1 VVDSRQRLT
10 SALVVVLVL
19 LLPAAGVAEWRLEIH
34 APASL
39 AGAAERIRRLDGR
52 ALESALARAG
62 LALPPEAR
70 VTLLAEDD
78 PRARS
83 TPSWVVGLAFPPR
96 DIAIFPARITS
107 YPYDSLES
115 VLRHE
120 VAHLA
125 LDIAAEGRPLPRW
138 FHEGVAISVDA
149 GWRVTHQARLLF
161 EVAREPAVGDVETL
175 FVSDHQHETTR
186 AYLLAA
192 VLVADLRQRHGA
204 DLPGAVARRVAA
216 GEPFERAFE
225 IETGDTPDGAATRAW
240 AAYVRWTTWIPA
252 LTSASA
258 LWLVIL
264 AVATA
269 AFVARR
275 RRRARIRRRW
285 EEEERWQDDSPS
297 SEVDRGEPDV
307 RS

>member
-1 VVDSRQRLT
+1 MEDPRRRLG
-10 SALVVVLVL
+10 SALALVIAL
-19 LLPAAGVAEWRLEIH
+19 AVPATGAAEWRPEIQ
-34 APASL
+34 APDSL
-39 AGAAERIRRLDGR
+39 VGAAERIRRLDAS
-52 ALESALARAG
+52 ALQSALARAG
-62 LALPPEAR
+62 LDLPPEVR
-70 VTLLAEDD
+70 VTLIAEDD

-83 TPSWVVGLAFPPR
+83 TPAWVAGLAFPPR
-96 DIAIFPARITS
+96 DIVVFPARITS

-125 LDIAAEGRPLPRW
+125 LDIAAGGWPLPRW

-149 GWRVTHQARLLF
+149 GWRLTHQARLLF

-175 FVSDHQHETTR
+175 FVSDAQHETAR
-186 AYLLAA
+186 AYLLSA

-216 GEPFERAFE
+216 GAPFERAFA
-225 IETGDTPDGAATRAW
+225 IETGDTPDQAATRAW
-240 AAYVRWTTWIPA
+240 AAYLRWTTWVPA

-285 EEEERWQDDSPS
+285 QEEERWQDETPS
-297 SEVDRGEPDV
+297 SEVDRGEPDAP
-307 RS
+307 S